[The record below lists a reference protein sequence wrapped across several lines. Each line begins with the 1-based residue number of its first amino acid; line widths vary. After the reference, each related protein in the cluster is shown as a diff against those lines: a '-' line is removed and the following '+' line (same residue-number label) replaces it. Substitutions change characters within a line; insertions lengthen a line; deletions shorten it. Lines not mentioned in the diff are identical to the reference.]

1 MSKNKSFSE
10 TSANRYS
17 LALYELAKESS
28 ELDEIEKNCSSFLTL
43 IFNNNEFQ
51 SLIKNPTVK
60 KDELLATVLKISD
73 QYKLNSLLI
82 KSSYI
87 ISETSKNSKGQVES
101 YKSQIILSLIIKDN
115 NKVIES
121 KNFSKEFSYNTKDK
135 KFELVRYQ
143 NEVKE
148 NLIFKIIEDIILYMN
163 I

>member
-1 MSKNKSFSE
+1 MKKLLLIFIFLLSECGFQPIYINKSLDNVEFFKITLE
-10 TSANRYS
+10 GDADINRKIVES
-17 LALYELAKESS
+17 LSFKENELQ
-28 ELDEIEKNCSSFLTL
+28 NT
-43 IFNNNEFQ
+43 
-51 SLIKNPTVK
+51 
-60 KDELLATVLKISD
+60 
-73 QYKLNSLLI
+73 LNSLLI

>member
-1 MSKNKSFSE
+1 MKKLLLIFIFLLSECGFQPIYINKSLDNVEFFKITLE
-10 TSANRYS
+10 GDADINRKIVES
-17 LALYELAKESS
+17 LSFKENELQ
-28 ELDEIEKNCSSFLTL
+28 NT
-43 IFNNNEFQ
+43 
-51 SLIKNPTVK
+51 
-60 KDELLATVLKISD
+60 
-73 QYKLNSLLI
+73 LNSLLI

-121 KNFSKEFSYNTKDK
+121 KNFSKEFSYNTKDN

>member
-1 MSKNKSFSE
+1 MKKLLLIFIFLLSECGFQPIYINKSLDNVEFFKITLE
-10 TSANRYS
+10 GDADINRKIVES
-17 LALYELAKESS
+17 LSFKENELQ
-28 ELDEIEKNCSSFLTL
+28 NT
-43 IFNNNEFQ
+43 
-51 SLIKNPTVK
+51 
-60 KDELLATVLKISD
+60 
-73 QYKLNSLLI
+73 LNSLLI

-115 NKVIES
+115 NEVIES
-121 KNFSKEFSYNTKDK
+121 KNFSKEFSYNTKDN

>member
-1 MSKNKSFSE
+1 MKKLLLIFIFLLSECGFQPIYINKSLDNVEFFKITLE
-10 TSANRYS
+10 GDADINRKIVES
-17 LALYELAKESS
+17 LSFKENELQ
-28 ELDEIEKNCSSFLTL
+28 DT
-43 IFNNNEFQ
+43 
-51 SLIKNPTVK
+51 
-60 KDELLATVLKISD
+60 
-73 QYKLNSLLI
+73 LNSLLI

-121 KNFSKEFSYNTKDK
+121 KNFSKEFSYNTKDN

>member
-1 MSKNKSFSE
+1 MKKLLLIFIFLLSECGFQPIYTNKSLDNVEFFKITLE
-10 TSANRYS
+10 GDADINRKIVES
-17 LALYELAKESS
+17 LSFKENELQ
-28 ELDEIEKNCSSFLTL
+28 DT
-43 IFNNNEFQ
+43 
-51 SLIKNPTVK
+51 
-60 KDELLATVLKISD
+60 
-73 QYKLNSLLI
+73 LNSLLI

-121 KNFSKEFSYNTKDK
+121 KNFSKEFSYNTKDN

>member
-1 MSKNKSFSE
+1 MKKLLLIFIFLLSECGFQPIYTNKSLDNVEFFKITLE
-10 TSANRYS
+10 GDADINRKIVES
-17 LALYELAKESS
+17 LSFKENELQ
-28 ELDEIEKNCSSFLTL
+28 NT
-43 IFNNNEFQ
+43 
-51 SLIKNPTVK
+51 
-60 KDELLATVLKISD
+60 
-73 QYKLNSLLI
+73 LNSLLI

-121 KNFSKEFSYNTKDK
+121 KNFSKEFSYNTKDN

>member
-1 MSKNKSFSE
+1 MKKLLLIFIFLLSECGFQPIYINKSLDNVEFFKITLE
-10 TSANRYS
+10 GDADINRKIVES
-17 LALYELAKESS
+17 LSFKENELQ
-28 ELDEIEKNCSSFLTL
+28 NT
-43 IFNNNEFQ
+43 
-51 SLIKNPTVK
+51 
-60 KDELLATVLKISD
+60 
-73 QYKLNSLLI
+73 LNSLLI

-121 KNFSKEFSYNTKDK
+121 KNFSKEFSYNTKDN

-143 NEVKE
+143 NKVKE